1 MKMADN
7 YLFDGLLAG
16 KLDSEDRR
24 NALFA
29 ILPDDGRRYSY
40 GDVEDV
46 SGRFAN
52 VLVDLGVRPGD
63 RVAVQAPKSIEAI
76 MLYLAVV
83 RAGAVFL
90 PLNTGYTPAEIEYF
104 LGNAT
109 PRIFVCDPKQL
120 ADYEALTARLGI
132 GLETMGVWQ
141 NHETSAGSLNDA
153 GLAAPTAFE
162 TVARSAGDLAAILY
176 TSGTTGRSKGA
187 MLSHANLLSNA
198 QTLVDVLALHQRRCA
213 LACAAD
219 LPHPRPVRRHQRGAE
234 RRCVA
239 DLPARLLRRGDHRQY
254 P

>member
-120 ADYEALTARLGI
+120 ADYEAL
-132 GLETMGVWQ
+132 
-141 NHETSAGSLNDA
+141 
-153 GLAAPTAFE
+153 
-162 TVARSAGDLAAILY
+162 DLAAFPLHLRHH
-176 TSGTTGRSKGA
+176 GPLQGR
-187 MLSHANLLSNA
+187 
-198 QTLVDVLALHQRRCA
+198 D
-213 LACAAD
+213 AD
-219 LPHPRPVRRHQRGAE
+219 AGQPAVE
-234 RRCVA
+234 RRDAGDYWRFTATTCCLHALPIFHTHGLFVA
-239 DLPARLLRRGDHRQY
+239 TNIMLLAGGASMIFLPKFDADR
-254 P
+254 

>member
-29 ILPDDGRRYSY
+29 TLPDDGRRYSY

-109 PRIFVCDPKQL
+109 PRIFVCDPKKR
-120 ADYEALTARLGI
+120 ADYEALTARHRHRARDHGRLA
-132 GLETMGVWQ
+132 EPRDQ
-141 NHETSAGSLNDA
+141 R
-153 GLAAPTAFE
+153 GLA
-162 TVARSAGDLAAILY
+162 
-176 TSGTTGRSKGA
+176 
-187 MLSHANLLSNA
+187 
-198 QTLVDVLALHQRRCA
+198 Q
-213 LACAAD
+213 
-219 LPHPRPVRRHQRGAE
+219 
-234 RRCVA
+234 
-239 DLPARLLRRGDHRQY
+239 
-254 P
+254 